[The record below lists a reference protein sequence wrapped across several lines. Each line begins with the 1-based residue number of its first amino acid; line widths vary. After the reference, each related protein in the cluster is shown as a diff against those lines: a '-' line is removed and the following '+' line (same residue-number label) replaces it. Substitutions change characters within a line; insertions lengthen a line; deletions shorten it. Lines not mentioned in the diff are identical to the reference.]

1 MSKIRTASQ
10 IRQEFID
17 FFVEVHGHTV
27 VPSSPVV
34 PHDDPTLL
42 FANAGMNQFKD
53 VFLGGGSRDYT
64 RAVNSQK
71 CIRAG
76 GKHNDL
82 EDVGK
87 DSYHHTFFEM
97 LGNWSFG
104 DYFKEEAIRWSWD
117 LLTGF
122 WGLEKD
128 RLYATVFGGDE
139 ADGLPADEEAE
150 ELWSR
155 VTDID
160 ASHVSRWGKK
170 DNFWEM
176 GEVGPCGPCTE
187 IHYDFTDDKSGVA
200 LVNADDE
207 RVIEIWNN
215 VFIQFN
221 RSEGGMLTPLP
232 AQHVDTGMG
241 FERIVRVLQGKRSN
255 YDIDLWIPI
264 FMAIERLSGARSYG
278 GRLDDAVDVAY
289 RVIADH
295 MRCLTF
301 AITDGALPGHEGRGY
316 VLRRILRRAVRHAR
330 QTLGVPGPFLYGLVE
345 SVGEAM
351 GDAFPEIVESREK
364 VSEIVREEEESFV
377 RTLDRGLALFD
388 EAAKRANRADS
399 TEISSEDAFKLHDTY
414 GFPVDLTEVMAEERG
429 MTVDIGGYERLMG
442 EARERARGSGVGGA
456 LGKGS
461 ARSELE
467 LSGDEVARLKHMG
480 VRGTDDS
487 AKFES
492 VPIRGRV
499 KAIWKGKDFDE
510 HTGSAETSELI
521 GLILNRTNFYAE
533 MGGQVS
539 DRGRMSDADSGAVFE
554 VEDVY
559 AFGGFVVHV
568 GRCVKGA
575 ISVGD
580 SMELTVDMQRRRPV
594 MMNHTGTH
602 LLNLAL
608 REVLGDHVDQKGS
621 LVAPDRLRFDFSHG
635 RSMTAEEAGRVTE
648 RVEGLIGSDLEVFAQ
663 EVAIERARRIRG
675 LRAVFGERYPD
686 PVRVVSIGRRV
697 GELLADPERA
707 EWMNNSIEFCGGTHV
722 ARTGEIEGFT
732 LTTEEAVAKGVR
744 RVIALTGTAAIEA
757 RAAGVELLKRL
768 EEAGGFSDEDLEAA
782 LPGLME
788 EVDDT
793 VLPYAARFAFRARC
807 EELQARVK
815 AMKKAQAKADRAGAV
830 DQARA
835 IAECVGDGGS
845 VGAAAL
851 IVAEISGAGAE
862 ALRSAMDV
870 IRDRH
875 PESAVLLL
883 SGDDDANKVAIIAW
897 VPEGMIAQGLKAG
910 DWVREVAK
918 VCGGGGGGRA
928 DMAQAGGKDVTKIGE
943 AMERGR
949 GFAGEVLGVEVT
961 RK

>member
-10 IRQEFID
+10 IRREFMD
-17 FFVEVHGHTV
+17 FFVEVHGHTE

-53 VFLGGGSRDYT
+53 VFLGGGSRDYI

-117 LLTGF
+117 LLTGV

-128 RLYATVFGGDE
+128 RLYATVFGGD
-139 ADGLPADEEAE
+139 AKDGLPADEEAE
-150 ELWSR
+150 ALWKG

-160 ASHVSRWGKK
+160 PSHVSRWGKK

-187 IHYDFTDDKSGVA
+187 IHYDFTVDKSGGVF
-200 LVNADDE
+200 VNADDE

-221 RSEGGMLTPLP
+221 RSEGGVLTALP

-264 FMAIERLSGARSYG
+264 FMAIERLSGARAYG

-295 MRCLTF
+295 IRCLTF
-301 AITDGALPGHEGRGY
+301 AITDGAVPGHEGRGY

-330 QTLGVPGPFLYGLVE
+330 QTLGVSGPFLYGLVE
-345 SVGEAM
+345 SVGESM
-351 GDAFPEIVESREK
+351 GDAFPEILASAGK
-364 VSEIVREEEESFV
+364 VSAIVREEEESFG
-377 RTLDRGLALFD
+377 RTLDRGLVLFAD
-388 EAAKRANRADS
+388 AAKRAARVDL
-399 TEISSEDAFKLHDTY
+399 TEISAEDAFKLHDTY

-429 MTVDIGGYERLMG
+429 MVVDIAGYERLME
-442 EARERARGSGVGGA
+442 EARARARGGSA
-456 LGKGS
+456 GKGS
-461 ARSELE
+461 VRNELE

-480 VRGTDDS
+480 VRATDDS
-487 AKFES
+487 AKFE
-492 VPIRGRV
+492 VLPIRGRV
-499 KAIWKGKDFDE
+499 KAIFNGKDFDE
-510 HTGSAETSELI
+510 HTGSAEARELI

-539 DRGRMSDADSGAVFE
+539 DRGRMSDADSGGAFE
-554 VEDVY
+554 VEEVR
-559 AFGGFVVHV
+559 AFGGFVVHI
-568 GRCVKGA
+568 GRCVKGS

-608 REVLGDHVDQKGS
+608 REVLGAHVDQKGS
-621 LVAPDRLRFDFSHG
+621 LVAPDRLRFDFSHV
-635 RSMTAEEAGRVTE
+635 RSMTVEEAGRITE
-648 RVEGLIGSDLEVFAQ
+648 KVEGLIGSDLEVSAE
-663 EVAIERARRIRG
+663 EVSIETARQIRG

-697 GELLADPERA
+697 GELLADPERE
-707 EWMNNSIEFCGGTHV
+707 EWMNYSIELCGGTHV
-722 ARTGEIEGFT
+722 LKTGEIEGFA

-744 RVIALTGTAAIEA
+744 RVIALTGSAALEA
-757 RAAGVELLKRL
+757 RAAGRELMKRVE
-768 EEAGGFSDEDLEAA
+768 EVGGLMDEDLEVA

-788 EVDDT
+788 EIDDT
-793 VLPYAARFAFRARC
+793 VLPYAARFALHACC
-807 EELQARVK
+807 EALQARVK
-815 AMKKAQAKADRAGAV
+815 AIRKEQAKADRAGVVA
-830 DQARA
+830 QART
-835 IAECVGDGGS
+835 IAEEVGDSS
-845 VGAAAL
+845 VV
-851 IVAEISGAGAE
+851 IVAEIAGAGAE
-862 ALRSAMDV
+862 ALRSGMDV
-870 IRDRH
+870 LRGRH
-875 PESAVLLL
+875 PESAVLLV
-883 SGDDDANKVAIIAW
+883 SGDDSNKVAIIAW
-897 VPEGMIAQGLKAG
+897 VPAGMIAQGLKAG
-910 DWVREVAK
+910 DWVGEVAK

-928 DMAQAGGKDVTKIGE
+928 DMAQAGGRDVSKIGE

-949 GFAGEVLGVEVT
+949 GFASKVLGVEVG
-961 RK
+961 